1 MVLRWSLVVAG
12 LSLCLGLAGAKLTEN
27 RKESK
32 QLQKAL
38 GRDHVVIVIDGIL
51 ERISGEPSPDPLALI
66 NFPDIDTQFKV
77 HVLEEDNRKIK
88 LTLAQQNGEFLQ
100 RDKYILNCDKRKKVS
115 MCFERRKGL
124 MEIISTDSIYPDRDK
139 L

>member
-12 LSLCLGLAGAKLTEN
+12 LSLYLGFASAKLTEN

-51 ERISGEPSPDPLALI
+51 ERILGEPSPDPLALI

-88 LTLAQQNGEFLQ
+88 LTLAQQNGEFL
-100 RDKYILNCDKRKKVS
+100 
-115 MCFERRKGL
+115 
-124 MEIISTDSIYPDRDK
+124 
-139 L
+139 

>member
-1 MVLRWSLVVAG
+1 MVLRWSVVVAG

-27 RKESK
+27 RKEGK

-51 ERISGEPSPDPLALI
+51 ERILGEPSPDPLALI

-77 HVLEEDNRKIK
+77 HVLEDNRKIK
-88 LTLAQQNGEFLQ
+88 LTLAQQNGEFLSQ
-100 RDKYILNCDKRKKVS
+100 REIKIYLGCDKRKKILNV
-115 MCFERRKGL
+115 F
-124 MEIISTDSIYPDRDK
+124 
-139 L
+139 

>member
-1 MVLRWSLVVAG
+1 MLLRWSLVVAG
-12 LSLCLGLAGAKLTEN
+12 LSLCLGLASAKLTEN

-51 ERISGEPSPDPLALI
+51 ERILGEPSPDPLALI

-88 LTLAQQNGEFLQ
+88 LTLAQQNGEFL
-100 RDKYILNCDKRKKVS
+100 
-115 MCFERRKGL
+115 
-124 MEIISTDSIYPDRDK
+124 
-139 L
+139 

>member
-12 LSLCLGLAGAKLTEN
+12 LSLCLGFASAKLTEN

-38 GRDHVVIVIDGIL
+38 GRDHVVIVIDGII
-51 ERISGEPSPDPLALI
+51 ERVLGEPSPDPLALI

-88 LTLAQQNGEFLQ
+88 LTLAQQNGEFL
-100 RDKYILNCDKRKKVS
+100 
-115 MCFERRKGL
+115 
-124 MEIISTDSIYPDRDK
+124 
-139 L
+139 

>member
-1 MVLRWSLVVAG
+1 MVRRWSLLALVAG
-12 LSLCLGLAGAKLTEN
+12 LSLCLGLTSAKLTEN
-27 RKESK
+27 KKESK

-77 HVLEEDNRKIK
+77 HVVEDKKIK
-88 LTLAQQNGEFLQ
+88 LTLAQQNGEFLRKKE
-100 RDKYILNCDKRKKVS
+100 RDCIRILKCDKQA
-115 MCFERRKGL
+115 
-124 MEIISTDSIYPDRDK
+124 
-139 L
+139 